1 MAKYR
6 ELSGIEDPE
15 WFHLTG
21 DYVEIEQLRRSL
33 GAYDLDPEID
43 ADRDEHAGII
53 TFGNDVTNWWIALPA
68 LMDAKEIAETIVRIT
83 APKRGVFR
91 RG

>member
-1 MAKYR
+1 MARYR
-6 ELSGIEDPE
+6 QSTGVDDPN

-53 TFGNDVTNWWIALPA
+53 TFGNDVTNWWISLPA

-83 APKRGVFR
+83 APKRGVLR